1 MRAVQPELNQT
12 QAMQA
17 DFSFNSAKKRPPI
30 LFMLVKCLK
39 KFINNFINM

>member
-17 DFSFNSAKKRPPI
+17 DFSVKSCKKETAH
-30 LFMLVKCLK
+30 
-39 KFINNFINM
+39 FIYVGQVS